1 MRMAINSVWRDWK
14 VVRLI
19 GQGSFGDVYEIHRE
33 LPGITEKAALKVIT
47 VPKDSSEIQNLY
59 SDGYDNESITQHFRD
74 CKDDILKEYGMMAKL
89 KGCRNVVHCEDL
101 ETVPHRDDPGWDIY
115 IRMELMTPLT
125 QVLDSRN
132 LSEREIIDLGC
143 DICNALE
150 KCEAEGILHRD
161 IKPQNIL
168 VSEDGT
174 CKIGDFGVAKI
185 VEGATGGKTKVGT
198 YKYMAPEIYNN
209 QPYGSSADLYSLG
222 LVLYWLLNERRTP
235 FLPLPPER
243 ITVLQDSEARVR
255 RFAGEMLPP
264 PAHGSPKLKSIVLK
278 ACAFDPR
285 DRYSSAEAMLHDL
298 QAIKESFYEATVILT
313 EPKPQQPI
321 QQPMQQP
328 VQQPVQP
335 EYQPIP
341 KKAPVNSQSIPG
353 GVKDVRRTKKKQTV
367 PIICAAVCALVVLVI
382 ILISTRRGQDTQ
394 AYSNDQFA
402 RLTQFAE
409 NGEWEKDSYFA
420 DNTDSTASSYFFAD
434 VNNDSLQELII
445 TSFDDHNAQYLVYG
459 LENSTVTLHT
469 GFRYYNEDETYR
481 YAVPALKENYPGLA
495 IVISVASD
503 SGDYMFIGFLKM
515 VDGNLSEADRRV
527 IDVGE
532 EADTLSNLGWTL
544 PSTYSCR

>member
-1 MRMAINSVWRDWK
+1 MRMAINSVWRDWR

-47 VPKDSSEIQNLY
+47 VPKDSSEIQTLY

-89 KGCRNVVHCEDL
+89 KGCHNVVHCEDL
-101 ETVPHRDDPGWDIY
+101 ETVQHRDGPGWDIY

-125 QVLDSRN
+125 QILDSRN
-132 LSEREIIDLGC
+132 LSEGEIIDLGC
-143 DICNALE
+143 DICSALV
-150 KCEAEGILHRD
+150 KCEAEGIIHRD

-168 VSEDGT
+168 VSDDGT

-255 RFAGEMLPP
+255 RFAGETLPP
-264 PAHGSPKLKSIVLK
+264 PAHGSSELKRIVLK
-278 ACAFDPR
+278 ACAFDPK
-285 DRYSSAEAMLHDL
+285 DRYHSAKEMLHEL
-298 QAIKESFYEATVILT
+298 QTIKANFYEATVILT
-313 EPKPQQPI
+313 EPKTQPF
-321 QQPMQQP
+321 
-328 VQQPVQP
+328 VQP
-335 EYQPIP
+335 EPQPVSEEEPASSRSIPDNVEDTSHTP
-341 KKAPVNSQSIPG
+341 KK
-353 GVKDVRRTKKKQTV
+353 KTV
-367 PIICAAVCALVVLVI
+367 LFICAAVCALIVLVI
-382 ILISTRRGQDTQ
+382 ILASTAAGKQSTQ
-394 AYSNDQFA
+394 AYSNDEIA

-409 NGEWEKDSYFA
+409 NGEWEGDSYFA
-420 DNTDSTASSYFFAD
+420 GEMAGVTSSYFFAD

-445 TSFDDHNAQYLVYG
+445 ILFDEHNAQCLVYG
-459 LENSTVTLHT
+459 LENSTVTLCT
-469 GFRYYNEDETYR
+469 SFRYYPDESETYR
-481 YAVPALKENYPGLA
+481 YAAPALKENYPGLA
-495 IVISVASD
+495 MVIAVASD
-503 SGDYMFIGFLKM
+503 SGDYGFIGFLKM
-515 VDGNLSEADRRV
+515 VDGNLSEADYR
-527 IDVGE
+527 ITDIGE
-532 EADTLSNLGWTL
+532 ETDTLSKLGWTL
-544 PSTYSCR
+544 PNTYSCQ